1 MSNYTNILAYHAL
14 SAIKD
19 KWTDQILWHLYKS
32 PKRFSELQTCLPGI
46 SKNVLS
52 SKLRKLVQYNLI
64 VRNVIPDTP
73 VRTEYCLSH
82 LCLSLKPLFSAI
94 YIWDQQYRKEQ
105 NEVDENEKIKPISFT
120 LRILEKKWKVGILSC
135 IRHDKKR
142 IGELQKQLSPV
153 SKKMLI
159 EHLKEMENDGLIIK
173 NTYNEVPPRVEY
185 TLTKAGIALIPI
197 IDMFDEWGAQFEQ
210 KDIKKFTTVE

>member
-19 KWTDQILWHLYKS
+19 KWTDQILWHLYKN
-32 PKRFSELQTCLPGI
+32 PKRFSELKECLPGI
-46 SKNVLS
+46 SKNILS
-52 SKLRKLVQYNLI
+52 AKLRKLSQNHLI

-73 VRTEYCLSH
+73 VKIEYSLSEFA
-82 LCLSLKPLFSAI
+82 LSLKPIFSSI
-94 YIWDQQYRKEQ
+94 YLWEQ
-105 NEVDENEKIKPISFT
+105 KYGKNHNETINEEHIKPISFT
-120 LRILEKKWKVGILSC
+120 LRILEKKWKVGILNC
-135 IRHDKKR
+135 IRYDKKR
-142 IGELQKQLSPV
+142 IGELHKQLFPV

-185 TLTKAGIALIPI
+185 SLTEAGLALIPI
-197 IDMFDEWGAQFEQ
+197 LDMFDEWGTQFE
-210 KDIKKFTTVE
+210 KYNETKKFTTV